1 MDFLKK
7 IELLLSAKTRAA
19 LPGRSRRSA
28 LDEQEAEVLA
38 EIRQALGQVEAQ
50 ERQLAERLKS
60 ELAQAEAA
68 AQQGDLERVRT
79 HERRADELE
88 RRLEQESVQALQ
100 IEEKLRALED
110 KLALAKEAVTKEAR
124 KAATI
129 DTEASRTL
137 AQGGLSTEARPA
149 QVKAPPASEKQII
162 PDDFAEDAPEMA
174 AKKSRLSD

>member
-19 LPGRSRRSA
+19 LPRRSRRSA
-28 LDEQEAEVLA
+28 LDEQEAEVLG

-50 ERQLAERLKS
+50 ERQLAERIKT
-60 ELAQAEAA
+60 ELAQAEVAA
-68 AQQGDLERVRT
+68 KKGDLDSVRA

-110 KLALAKEAVTKEAR
+110 KLALAKEAVAKEAH
-124 KAATI
+124 KATKF
-129 DTEASRTL
+129 DTEASKAL
-137 AQGGLSTEARPA
+137 AEGGLSPA
-149 QVKAPPASEKQII
+149 PAPVQVETPPASEKEII
-162 PDDFAEDAPEMA
+162 PDDFAEDAPEIA